1 MNIINGLCI
10 LALAALTSLLFIEPN
25 AFSKLSFVTPSKP
38 TLIQS
43 RSIIDSDLDGW
54 SDEDEK
60 HCQTITTDNTSIP
73 LDSDGDGICDNLDK
87 PIIITRPKLLTNSH
101 ESYHYEVK
109 AIDLDN
115 AELSYSLKNAPEGMS
130 IEGNMISWAPPTTT
144 SNDEEKYSFSVIVS
158 DGHVKSIQDINLMVI
173 QSRAHLISDG
183 F

>member
-10 LALAALTSLLFIEPN
+10 VALAALLSLFFIEPN

-43 RSIIDSDLDGW
+43 KSIIDSDLDGW

-60 HCQTITTDNTSIP
+60 HCQTVATDNTSTP
-73 LDSDGDGICDNLDK
+73 LDSDNDGICDNLDK

-101 ESYHYEVK
+101 EPYHYEVK

-130 IEGNMISWAPPTTT
+130 IEGNMISWVPPIAG
-144 SNDEEKYSFSVIVS
+144 SNDEEKYSFSVVVS

-173 QSRAHLISDG
+173 QSRAHLISDS